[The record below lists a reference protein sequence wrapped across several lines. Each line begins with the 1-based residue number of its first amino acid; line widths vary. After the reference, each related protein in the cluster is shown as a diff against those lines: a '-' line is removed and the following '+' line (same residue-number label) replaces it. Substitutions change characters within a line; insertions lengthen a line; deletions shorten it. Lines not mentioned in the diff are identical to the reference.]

1 MKVKKIPVIV
11 EAEQFTEW
19 EQDDDGKQFTIL
31 HGKRFDVYHD
41 VTDESRAV
49 IFIQT
54 LEGTMA
60 APLGYWIMKGVEGEL
75 YPCQPDI
82 FNKTYIMVKD

>member
-19 EQDDDGKQFTIL
+19 EQDDDGKQFVIL

-54 LEGTMA
+54 LEGTMS